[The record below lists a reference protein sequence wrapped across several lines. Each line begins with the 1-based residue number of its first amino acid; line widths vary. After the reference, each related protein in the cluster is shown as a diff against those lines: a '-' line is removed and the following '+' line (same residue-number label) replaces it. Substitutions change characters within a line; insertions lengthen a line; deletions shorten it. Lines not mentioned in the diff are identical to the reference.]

1 MPPTNPS
8 ERIRARLID
17 ALTGAPERGLTRTKL
32 IRAATGDYKAGGAE
46 LDRLIEEGVVLT
58 GSTLRLAERPAES
71 QPQVETERPWDSGTD
86 RAVEKLAERV
96 AGCEKALKQFGTQ
109 LAELAGIVGK
119 LAEVVGELADPTPD
133 EGYVGISGLMR
144 HHGHRADSTPE
155 VCSGSEQAVPEPEP
169 KPEPMKRQC
178 CATEFAAPH
187 VPGCA
192 FEPREDQPVD
202 YTGPAV
208 VVPADFWTAPEPEP
222 LRVQA
227 ASVNLTPEGQ
237 TVLDRMTPEQREQA
251 LAHLAAYSSGVSSPD
266 EMRASTAGFWA

>member
-17 ALTGAPERGLTRTKL
+17 ALAEAPERGLTRTKL

-58 GSTLRLAERPAES
+58 GSTLRLAPAES

-86 RAVEKLAERV
+86 RTVEKLAERV

-109 LAELAGIVGK
+109 LAELAGVVGK

-155 VCSGSEQAVPEPEP
+155 GCSGSEQAAPEPEL

-178 CATEFAAPH
+178 CPTEFATPH
-187 VPGCA
+187 VPGCV

-202 YTGPAV
+202 HTGPAV

-222 LRVQA
+222 QA
-227 ASVNLTPEGQ
+227 ASALVSLTPEGQ
-237 TVLDRMTPEQREQA
+237 AVLDRMAPEQRERA

-266 EMRASTAGFWA
+266 EMQASTAGFWA

>member
-17 ALTGAPERGLTRTKL
+17 ALAEAPERGLTRTKL

-58 GSTLRLAERPAES
+58 GPTLRLAERPAES
-71 QPQVETERPWDSGTD
+71 QPQVETERPWDSGAD

-109 LAELAGIVGK
+109 LAELAGVVGK

-169 KPEPMKRQC
+169 KP
-178 CATEFAAPH
+178 
-187 VPGCA
+187 
-192 FEPREDQPVD
+192 
-202 YTGPAV
+202 V

-237 TVLDRMTPEQREQA
+237 TVLDRMAPEQRERA
-251 LAHLAAYSSGVSSPD
+251 LAHLAAYSSGVPSPD
-266 EMRASTAGFWA
+266 EMQASTAGFWE

>member
-1 MPPTNPS
+1 MPPTNPP

-17 ALTGAPERGLTRTKL
+17 ALAGAPERGLTRTKL

-155 VCSGSEQAVPEPEP
+155 VCSGSEQAVPV
-169 KPEPMKRQC
+169 
-178 CATEFAAPH
+178 
-187 VPGCA
+187 VP
-192 FEPREDQPVD
+192 Q
-202 YTGPAV
+202 AV
-208 VVPADFWTAPEPEP
+208 PVVPADFWTAPEPEP

-251 LAHLAAYSSGVSSPD
+251 LAHLAAYSSGVPSPD
-266 EMRASTAGFWA
+266 EMRASAAGFWA

>member
-17 ALTGAPERGLTRTKL
+17 ALAEAPERGLTRTKL

-169 KPEPMKRQC
+169 KPEP
-178 CATEFAAPH
+178 
-187 VPGCA
+187 
-192 FEPREDQPVD
+192 REDQPVD

-208 VVPADFWTAPEPEP
+208 VVPADFWTAPEPES

-251 LAHLAAYSSGVSSPD
+251 LAHLAAYSSGVPSPD
-266 EMRASTAGFWA
+266 EMQASTAGFWE

>member
-17 ALTGAPERGLTRTKL
+17 ALAGAPERGLTRTKL

-109 LAELAGIVGK
+109 LAELAGVVGK

-133 EGYVGISGLMR
+133 EGYVGISG
-144 HHGHRADSTPE
+144 HRADSTPE

-169 KPEPMKRQC
+169 
-178 CATEFAAPH
+178 
-187 VPGCA
+187 
-192 FEPREDQPVD
+192 REGQPVD

-251 LAHLAAYSSGVSSPD
+251 LAHLAAYSSGVPSPD